1 MADVQHTPRMIK
13 PVNEGSGDVEPIDP
27 IGSAPGTTTSSEQ
40 PGSSEPVA
48 ALTPGTM
55 IGRRYRLHHVLGR
68 GATGTVWEAE
78 HSLLTSRVA
87 IKFLDSMRTLHDSQV
102 EVLLE
107 RFRFEAQISARLA
120 SVTDR
125 IVSVHDAGL
134 YKGVPYIVMELAPG
148 ETLADRIDRAPLLPT
163 EVAELLDQLASALDA
178 AHRAGFA
185 HRDVKPPNVLCVAS
199 EGDRRAYKLADFG
212 VAKLFRDSAM
222 GLVPP
227 KQTSENV
234 LVGSPAYMSPE
245 YVSGV
250 ATIDGSGDVWALSVL
265 AYEALTRNIPFE
277 GEAWT
282 QVAVAIVQGTYLAPS
297 HHVPGL
303 GKEIDDLF
311 KRAFARDPSQRFA
324 SAGDLA
330 RAFRATVDSLVIP
343 EFRKDRTVLDDD
355 LSRPTGETAV
365 STARDV
371 GGDSLPMN
379 RSKLALWG
387 AALAAALL
395 AGGIAV
401 STMRGKDAPA
411 DAAAVAGPRETSTP
425 SPVVEATP
433 PAPATNAPASSAEP
447 ESSAAPTTRPSRV
460 RPPAPSATPATP
472 VPTTNR
478 PRKPVD
484 PSEVL

>member
-1 MADVQHTPRMIK
+1 MEQTPRMVK
-13 PVNEGSGDVEPIDP
+13 ALDSGSDEIDPVEPIGPSRGP
-27 IGSAPGTTTSSEQ
+27 ITSADGLGLTAGT
-40 PGSSEPVA
+40 
-48 ALTPGTM
+48 L
-55 IGRRYRLHHVLGR
+55 IGKRYKLHHVLGR

-125 IVSVHDAGL
+125 IVAVHDAGL

-148 ETLADRIDRAPLLPT
+148 ETLGDRIDRAPLQPV
-163 EVAELLDQLASALDA
+163 EVAEVLDQLASALDA
-178 AHRAGFA
+178 AHNAGFA
-185 HRDVKPPNVLCVAS
+185 HRDVKPPNVLCLANTGARKS
-199 EGDRRAYKLADFG
+199 YKLADFG

-245 YVSGV
+245 YVSGIPT
-250 ATIDGSGDVWALSVL
+250 ADGSGDVWALTVL
-265 AYEALTRNIPFE
+265 AYEALTQHIPFE

-282 QVAVAIVQGTYLAPS
+282 QVAVAIVQGTYLRPS

-303 GKEIDDLF
+303 GPKIDELF
-311 KRAFARDPSQRFA
+311 QRAFERDAAKRFT
-324 SAGDLA
+324 SAGDFA
-330 RAFRATVDSLVIP
+330 RAFRQTVEAMVIP
-343 EFRKDRTVLDDD
+343 DFRRERTAIDDEI
-355 LSRPTGETAV
+355 SRPTGDTAV

-371 GGDSLPMN
+371 SDGPPRRRFPLFIGAGLGALLGVGILIATTVKKGDTPVAEPS
-379 RSKLALWG
+379 A
-387 AALAAALL
+387 AAAL
-395 AGGIAV
+395 V
-401 STMRGKDAPA
+401 TTAP
-411 DAAAVAGPRETSTP
+411 P
-425 SPVVEATP
+425 PVVEAQKPPVEKAPAASATELPSAASTPSAQPPRIRGATP
-433 PAPATNAPASSAEP
+433 PPEKSAPP
-447 ESSAAPTTRPSRV
+447 AAPPT
-460 RPPAPSATPATP
+460 PPDPP
-472 VPTTNR
+472 R
-478 PRKPVD
+478 PRPKKPVD

>member
-1 MADVQHTPRMIK
+1 MVKDVDS
-13 PVNEGSGDVEPIDP
+13 GSGEVEPVEPIGPARGAVTSADGLGLTAGTL
-27 IGSAPGTTTSSEQ
+27 IGK
-40 PGSSEPVA
+40 
-48 ALTPGTM
+48 
-55 IGRRYRLHHVLGR
+55 RYKLHHVLGR

-87 IKFLDSMRTLHDSQV
+87 IKFLDSMRTLHESQV

-125 IVSVHDAGL
+125 IVAVHDAGL

-148 ETLADRIDRAPLLPT
+148 ETLGDRIDRAPLQPAD
-163 EVAELLDQLASALDA
+163 VAELLDQLASALDA

-185 HRDVKPPNVLCVAS
+185 HRDVKPANVLCLES
-199 EGDRRAYKLADFG
+199 SGDRKSYKLADFG

-250 ATIDGSGDVWALSVL
+250 ATTDGSGDVWALSVL
-265 AYEALTRNIPFE
+265 AYEALTQHIPFE

-282 QVAVAIVQGTYLAPS
+282 QVAVAIVQGTYLPPS

-303 GKEIDDLF
+303 GAKIDQLF
-311 KRAFARDPSQRFA
+311 QRAFSRDAAQRFA
-324 SAGDLA
+324 SAGDFA
-330 RAFRATVDSLVIP
+330 RAFRSTVDSLVIP
-343 EFRKDRTVLDDD
+343 DFRRERTVIDDE
-355 LSRPTGETAV
+355 LSRPTGDTAV

-371 GGDSLPMN
+371 IDGPPM
-379 RSKLALWG
+379 RRTRFPLLVAAGLGALLG
-387 AALAAALL
+387 IGILIFSTVRKAETPAAAPSAAAALVT
-395 AGGIAV
+395 APPPVAV
-401 STMRGKDAPA
+401 PPP
-411 DAAAVAGPRETSTP
+411 AVA
-425 SPVVEATP
+425 
-433 PAPATNAPASSAEP
+433 AE
-447 ESSAAPTTRPSRV
+447 AAPTATATEAPSAA
-460 RPPAPSATPATP
+460 PAPSAPPLRTPPLAAP
-472 VPTTNR
+472 PPAKSAAPAPPR
-478 PRKPVD
+478 PRPKKPVD

>member
-1 MADVQHTPRMIK
+1 MVKVLDS
-13 PVNEGSGDVEPIDP
+13 GSGDVEPVEP
-27 IGSAPGTTTSSEQ
+27 IGPSRGAVTSADGLGLSPGT
-40 PGSSEPVA
+40 
-48 ALTPGTM
+48 L
-55 IGRRYRLHHVLGR
+55 IGKRYKLHHVLGR

-78 HSLLTSRVA
+78 HALLTSRVA
-87 IKFLDSMRTLHDSQV
+87 IKFLDSMRTLHESQV

-148 ETLADRIDRAPLLPT
+148 ETLGDRIDRAPLQPVD
-163 EVAELLDQLASALDA
+163 VAELLDQLASALDA

-185 HRDVKPPNVLCVAS
+185 HRDVKPPNVLCLANT
-199 EGDRRAYKLADFG
+199 GDRKSYKLADFG
-212 VAKLFRDSAM
+212 VAKLFRDSSM

-265 AYEALTRNIPFE
+265 AYEALTQHIPFE

-282 QVAVAIVQGTYLAPS
+282 QVAVAIVQGTYLPPS

-303 GKEIDDLF
+303 GSKIDELF
-311 KRAFARDPSQRFA
+311 KRAFARDPAQRFGT
-324 SAGDLA
+324 AGDFA
-330 RAFRATVDSLVIP
+330 RAFRATVDSMVIP
-343 EFRKDRTVLDDD
+343 DFRRERTAIDDE
-355 LSRPTGETAV
+355 LSRPTGDTAV

-371 GGDSLPMN
+371 SDGPPVRRSRFPLFVAAGVGALVGVAILIASTARQGDKSVAEP
-379 RSKLALWG
+379 SA
-387 AALAAALL
+387 AAALV
-395 AGGIAV
+395 A
-401 STMRGKDAPA
+401 TAPPP
-411 DAAAVAGPRETSTP
+411 VA
-425 SPVVEATP
+425 EAQR
-433 PAPATNAPASSAEP
+433 PAPLEKEPAASATELP
-447 ESSAAPTTRPSRV
+447 SAAPT
-460 RPPAPSATPATP
+460 PSAQPPRIRGAAPPPVKSAPPETPKP
-472 VPTTNR
+472 PKPP